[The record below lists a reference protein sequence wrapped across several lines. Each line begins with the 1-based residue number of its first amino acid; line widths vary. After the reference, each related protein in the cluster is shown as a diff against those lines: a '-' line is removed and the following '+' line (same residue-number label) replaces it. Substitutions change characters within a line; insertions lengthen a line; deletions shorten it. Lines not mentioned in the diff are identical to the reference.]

1 MRSEP
6 FSEVSKAQRRSTRA
20 HSTATTTAWDT
31 ALGGGAGLVRLREL
45 GEWCVFDMLSRGL
58 AAVFD
63 EKGVAAFVAGMFL
76 WNDRM
81 RNSAVLCE

>member
-45 GEWCVFDMLSRGL
+45 GEWCVFDMLSRGSPRFSTKRVSRL
-58 AAVFD
+58 SLQ
-63 EKGVAAFVAGMFL
+63 ECSCGMT
-76 WNDRM
+76 
-81 RNSAVLCE
+81 V